1 MKLKAKLT
9 IIILISLGIF
19 FATVLMITVNQSFIT
34 GNNNDTNLD
43 KEPPKT
49 SAVSGKIR
57 IINNSGWVDFR
68 NAGNCTGSGT
78 YSNPYIIEDLVID
91 GRGSGNSISIEN
103 SNVYFKIENCT
114 LYNAE
119 WGSDAGIRLLNV
131 NNSQLIGN
139 NCSYSQVGIELGDS
153 RDYSG
158 GGYNNTINGNNVNNN
173 RGGMYLFDGYNN
185 TISNNTANN
194 NTWSGIYLV
203 GSNYTVVSGNTM
215 NDNNMCGINIG
226 GGHNNRIVL
235 GNTMND
241 NDMHGLWMDESFNN
255 TISGNVMNN
264 NNWSGIILID
274 SNYNTIS
281 GNTLNNN
288 EQGITLIGS
297 YNNISGNT
305 ANNNNDDGIGI
316 RGNHNFI
323 SRNTANNNND
333 YGIGLHN
340 SNNNTITGN
349 TAKNN
354 DNYGIV
360 LLESNYN
367 TVSGNVLIGNHICIL
382 EIDCEG
388 NVIQDNDCTLNDTTS
403 LNYLPSILI
412 ISTAIIGISVFM
424 IYKNRKMFRKPQQD
438 MDFL

>member
-91 GRGSGNSISIEN
+91 GGGSGNSISIEN

-139 NCSYSQVGIELGDS
+139 NCSYSQVGIELGDR

-226 GGHNNRIVL
+226 GGHNNLIVS

-241 NDMHGLWMDESFNN
+241 NNMHGLWIDESFNN

-274 SNYNTIS
+274 SNYNVI
-281 GNTLNNN
+281 L
-288 EQGITLIGS
+288 
-297 YNNISGNT
+297 GNT
-305 ANNNNDDGIGI
+305 AFYNIECGIFLYTSSY
-316 RGNHNFI
+316 NTI
-323 SRNTANNNND
+323 SRNTANYNQW
-333 YGIGLHN
+333 GI
-340 SNNNTITGN
+340 
-349 TAKNN
+349 
-354 DNYGIV
+354 Y
-360 LLESNYN
+360 LLFSNYN
-367 TVSGNVLIGNHICIL
+367 TISGNNLIGNDECIV
-382 EIDCEG
+382 EFNCQG
-388 NVIQDNDCTLNDTTS
+388 NLIQDNDCTLPPITPS
-403 LNYLPSILI
+403 LNYLPNILI
-412 ISTAIIGISVFM
+412 ISTAIIGIAVFM
-424 IYKNRKMFRKPQQD
+424 IYKNGKMFKKPQED
-438 MDFL
+438 LDFL